1 MIELESFFSS
11 LRKKISF
18 DFRHE
23 NGQVDFRFVTQSL
36 SIPATADESQEVS
49 SLGLRQ
55 LVGCSNGPGS
65 FKWIEKNFQPLKQPR
80 FDQTQVLPSNIVFA
94 SNGAVL
100 LEQPQVR
107 LLSSHCVS

>member
-11 LRKKISF
+11 FRKICS

-49 SLGLRQ
+49 SLGLHQ

-65 FKWIEKNFQPLKQPR
+65 FKWIEKNFQPLKRPR
-80 FDQTQVLPSNIVFA
+80 FDQTQVLPSNIVFK
-94 SNGAVL
+94 SNGAL
-100 LEQPQVR
+100 LLVQLQGR
-107 LLSSHCVS
+107 LLISLLG